1 MVYSFVDAK
10 KNYPVMKTHLN
21 FTALR
26 AVEAAARHQSFSG
39 AAAELHVTPA
49 AIGQLVRSLEESL
62 SVELF
67 VRERSGSRRLTPT
80 DAAERALPDIRA
92 GLDRLTR
99 GLSRL
104 QESARG
110 GLLTVTTSPAFAS
123 KWLLPRLERFQAA
136 CPETDVRLHTGLNLV
151 DFEQDAIDI
160 GVRYGRG
167 NWPGLT
173 ADKLMDE
180 EIFPVCSAGWLEQ
193 HGPLLQPAQLAG
205 LPLIHDLSV
214 DSRTGFMTWSE
225 WLHRAAA
232 DNVDAMRGMQVN
244 NSAAVLQAAVEGRGI
259 ALARSVMARED
270 VASGRLVRLF
280 PEISVAATLAYYI
293 VYRPECASLPKVMTF
308 RQWLHSEAQAS
319 ALDQ

>member
-1 MVYSFVDAK
+1 
-10 KNYPVMKTHLN
+10 
-21 FTALR
+21 
-26 AVEAAARHQSFSG
+26 
-39 AAAELHVTPA
+39 
-49 AIGQLVRSLEESL
+49 
-62 SVELF
+62 
-67 VRERSGSRRLTPT
+67 
-80 DAAERALPDIRA
+80 
-92 GLDRLTR
+92 
-99 GLSRL
+99 
-104 QESARG
+104 
-110 GLLTVTTSPAFAS
+110 LLTVTTSPAFAS

-167 NWPGLT
+167 QWPGLT

-180 EIFPVCSAGWLEQ
+180 EIFPVCSAGWLEA

-214 DSRTGFMTWSE
+214 DSRNGFMTWSE

-244 NSAAVLQAAVEGRGI
+244 NSAAVLQAAVEGRGV

-270 VASGRLVRLF
+270 VTSGRLVRLF